1 MTRREKSINWLPNLV
16 HNLAPNLDMNK
27 EQLIEALVNR
37 IIDDMDTKS
46 LRQLASDYLESSYE
60 KYTEE
65 QLLTEMQD
73 RFPELLES

>member
-1 MTRREKSINWLPNLV
+1 
-16 HNLAPNLDMNK
+16 MNK

-46 LRQLASDYLESSYE
+46 LCQLASDYLESSYE

>member
-1 MTRREKSINWLPNLV
+1 
-16 HNLAPNLDMNK
+16 MNK